1 MATNRPR
8 ITISLDPEQYEILK
22 RLAVLQ
28 KAPMAGIVSDL
39 VAEVTPVLARVA
51 DSLELAMRAQQ
62 GVRANLKRVAEE
74 AEADLKPLTEMARS
88 QFDMFADE
96 IARIVG
102 GAAEGASGGV
112 EDESNRL
119 PDHSEERARTGS
131 DEGTSGRARKASSP
145 RPVIT
150 GATESQREPKTAPK
164 GSRKSSKPSRKSAS
178 LGEK

>member
-8 ITISLDPEQYEILK
+8 ITISLDPEQYEVLK

-74 AEADLKPLTEMARS
+74 AEADLRPLTEMARS
-88 QFDMFADE
+88 QFDMFAEE

-102 GAAEGASGGV
+102 DVAEGV

-119 PDHSEERARTGS
+119 PDHSEEQARTGS
-131 DEGTSGRARKASSP
+131 EVVSSGRARKASSP